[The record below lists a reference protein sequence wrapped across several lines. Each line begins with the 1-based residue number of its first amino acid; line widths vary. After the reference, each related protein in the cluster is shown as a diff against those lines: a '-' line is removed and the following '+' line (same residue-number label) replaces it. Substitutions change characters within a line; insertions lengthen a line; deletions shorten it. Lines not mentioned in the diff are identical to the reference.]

1 MAQTF
6 QPKHLLEQLTEYV
19 AINTDVMNGEHR
31 AVRTNKI
38 SGVLQLN
45 VDTNEVEISEINT
58 NVITQKNAI
67 IDVPEEKAK
76 LILLQFLIKAIKRL
90 ENMFIEDEGFFTL
103 PKLTL
108 YVFQFQHENGKID
121 MIYTIAFE
129 MEK

>member
-1 MAQTF
+1 MTQTF
-6 QPKHLLEQLTEYV
+6 EPKQLLEQLTEYV
-19 AINTDVMNGEHR
+19 TINTDVMNTEFR
-31 AVRTNKI
+31 AIKVNKI
-38 SGVLQLN
+38 SGTLQLN
-45 VDTNEVEISEINT
+45 TDTNEVEISEINT

-67 IDVPEEKAK
+67 IDMPEEKAK

-90 ENMFIEDEGFFTL
+90 EYMFVEGEGFFTL

-108 YVFQFQHENGKID
+108 YVFQLQYENSKIN